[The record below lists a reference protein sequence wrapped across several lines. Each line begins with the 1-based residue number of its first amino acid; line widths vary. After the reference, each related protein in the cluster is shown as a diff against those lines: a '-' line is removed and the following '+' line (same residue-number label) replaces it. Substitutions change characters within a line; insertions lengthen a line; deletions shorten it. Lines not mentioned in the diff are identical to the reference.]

1 MTNTIGDLQKKINF
15 IMKFAAA
22 LHSYGA
28 TAQGLE
34 QAMTN
39 IVAGLGLRSQFF
51 ATPTVIMA
59 SFETEDGQ
67 KQGLIRVK
75 PSGIDLQKMLEIDK
89 LGDRVINHEVDL
101 ETAVTQLE
109 GIIHSTGSYANWAE
123 VLAYVIA
130 GAAISVLFKAGI
142 NEIVIASSLSLLAG
156 LLAIK
161 LSFHPQTSRFFEFLV
176 AFVISFSA
184 SCLYVCYPQFS
195 VELVTLASLIVFVPG
210 LSLTISMT
218 ELATENLA
226 SGTAR
231 LMQAITVFMKLGFGV
246 ALGTTIMK
254 LVCKDI
260 NFVDAISRSVPEYF
274 IYPAL
279 VCASLAFTILFRA
292 KLRQFPWMLL
302 AGLIAY
308 FSSYY
313 TAYSLS
319 PELSPFVGGFMV
331 GLAANIYA
339 RYIRQPAA
347 MIFMPGLIMLV
358 PGSIGF
364 RGLSFLVEKNT
375 LAGIDT
381 TFQMFMIAIALVGGL
396 LLANVLVNPNRSL

>member
-1 MTNTIGDLQKKINF
+1 MDELQKKINF

-34 QAMTN
+34 RAMSN
-39 IVAGLGLRSQFF
+39 IVGGLGLRSQFF

-59 SFETEDGQ
+59 SFETEHGQ
-67 KQGLIRVK
+67 QQGLIRVE
-75 PSGIDLQKMLEIDK
+75 PAGINLQKMLEIDR
-89 LGDRVINHEVDL
+89 LGDLVIGHQIKLDDAIAKLSEIITLPSQHSKMLEVM
-101 ETAVTQLE
+101 AYA
-109 GIIHSTGSYANWAE
+109 ITGAS
-123 VLAYVIA
+123 
-130 GAAISVLFKAGI
+130 ISVFFKAGL
-142 NEIVIASSLSLLAG
+142 NEVIISAILSLLAG
-156 LLAIK
+156 ALAVR
-161 LSFHPQTSRFFEFLV
+161 LSFLPQTARFFEFLI
-176 AFVISFSA
+176 AFLISVLA
-184 SCLYVCYPQFS
+184 SLIYVCYPVFS
-195 VELVTLASLIVFVPG
+195 VELVTLASLIVFLPG

-246 ALGTTIMK
+246 ALGTSIVK
-254 LVCKDI
+254 IFCKDI
-260 NFVDAISRSVPEYF
+260 NFVDSISKPISSHYVYF
-274 IYPAL
+274 AL
-279 VCASLAFTILFRA
+279 IASAFAFTILFRA
-292 KLRQFPWMLL
+292 KLQQFPWMLL
-302 AGLIAY
+302 ACLIAY

-313 TAYSLS
+313 TAYHLS

-331 GLAANIYA
+331 GLGANLYA
-339 RYIRQPAA
+339 RYMEQPAA

-375 LAGIDT
+375 IVGIDT
-381 TFQMFMIAIALVGGL
+381 TFQMFMIAVALVGGL